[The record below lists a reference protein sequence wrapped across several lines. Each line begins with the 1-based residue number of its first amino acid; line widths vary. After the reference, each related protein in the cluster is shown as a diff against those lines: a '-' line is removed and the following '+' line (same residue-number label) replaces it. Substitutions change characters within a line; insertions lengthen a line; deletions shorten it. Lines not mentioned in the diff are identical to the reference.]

1 MELDWEL
8 SSNVYLHIFIAITS
22 IGLTLTWE
30 RLRQHSKMIDCLSI
44 QTKYLS
50 TMTYWTMVR
59 LMQRME
65 SIHKDVETLKDMNET
80 SNAMPNECD
89 PIPAVYP
96 DNIYDYNTSNDFDI
110 FNDCIQPFDNFGLTN
125 KIVNLEAIINSST
138 NNTTT
143 DTDSK
148 NDKTINYDFK
158 ATSAGRNDGDGG
170 QEVEEDVELEFSD
183 SDLSSHGW
191 SPKVDT
197 IW

>member
-96 DNIYDYNTSNDFDI
+96 DNIYDYNTSNDFGSLDI
-110 FNDCIQPFDNFGLTN
+110 PFRPFFSANF
-125 KIVNLEAIINSST
+125 KE
-138 NNTTT
+138 
-143 DTDSK
+143 
-148 NDKTINYDFK
+148 
-158 ATSAGRNDGDGG
+158 
-170 QEVEEDVELEFSD
+170 
-183 SDLSSHGW
+183 
-191 SPKVDT
+191 
-197 IW
+197 